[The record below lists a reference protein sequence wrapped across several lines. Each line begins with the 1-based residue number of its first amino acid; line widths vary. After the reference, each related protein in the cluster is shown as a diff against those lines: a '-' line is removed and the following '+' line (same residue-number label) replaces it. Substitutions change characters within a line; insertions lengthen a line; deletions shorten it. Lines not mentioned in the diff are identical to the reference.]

1 MIHMNPNKPK
11 GEAQTH
17 TADTVA
23 AESEQIT
30 GEFAIDLGVL
40 DEVVDDGTGRTPDP
54 LVSVKRR
61 IREAVDSADQS

>member
-1 MIHMNPNKPK
+1 MNPNEPK
-11 GEAQTH
+11 AESPAR
-17 TADTVA
+17 TAETVT

-30 GEFAIDLGVL
+30 GEFAVDPGVL
-40 DEVVDDGTGRTPDP
+40 DEVVVDDVRGRPTDA

>member
-1 MIHMNPNKPK
+1 MNPNEPK
-11 GEAQTH
+11 GETQAPTPE
-17 TADTVA
+17 TVT

-30 GEFAIDLGVL
+30 GKFAIDLVLL
-40 DEVVDDGTGRTPDP
+40 DEVFVDDGKGPTPDA